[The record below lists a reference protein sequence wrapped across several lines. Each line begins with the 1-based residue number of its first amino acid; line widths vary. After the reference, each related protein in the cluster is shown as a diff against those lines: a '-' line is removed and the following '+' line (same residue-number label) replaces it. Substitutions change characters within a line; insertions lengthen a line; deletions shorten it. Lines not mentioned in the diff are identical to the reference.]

1 MHKIKKIKYKIYEIS
16 VQKSVNAKGYTII
29 VINRRLFCVIMR
41 DVQEG
46 LGVKNISDLVRK
58 EIHGI
63 FEAKTPTKDPIG
75 KHKRRQKELD
85 NDSNST
91 FMYFRSDL
99 MSRII
104 KNCRG
109 EKGRVEKK
117 IVRSKLGFRCQ
128 LGFRLHDITMSKEES
143 VTTEI
148 MKAFSNEK
156 ILPQHSVLIP
166 PN

>member
-1 MHKIKKIKYKIYEIS
+1 
-16 VQKSVNAKGYTII
+16 
-29 VINRRLFCVIMR
+29 
-41 DVQEG
+41 
-46 LGVKNISDLVRK
+46 
-58 EIHGI
+58 
-63 FEAKTPTKDPIG
+63 
-75 KHKRRQKELD
+75 
-85 NDSNST
+85 
-91 FMYFRSDL
+91 

-117 IVRSKLGFRCQ
+117 IVRSKLGFRCK